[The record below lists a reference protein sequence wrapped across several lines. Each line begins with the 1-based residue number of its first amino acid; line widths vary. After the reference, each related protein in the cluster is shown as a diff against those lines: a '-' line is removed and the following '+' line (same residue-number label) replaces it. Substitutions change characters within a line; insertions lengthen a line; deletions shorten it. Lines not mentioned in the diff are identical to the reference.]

1 MINGGNAMNQKIR
14 PNLPEL
20 KRLVADRFYGNKSA
34 FARALGVDRGQ
45 ISKILND
52 DGGSGALFFGGLLAF
67 CEREHL
73 YFKDYIIMPKNV
85 KIINTTKS
93 ERVSDGNPRL
103 TLPS

>member
-1 MINGGNAMNQKIR
+1 MKQKIR

-34 FARALGVDRGQ
+34 FAKALGVDRGQ
-45 ISKILND
+45 VSKILND

-67 CEREHL
+67 CERERLH
-73 YFKDYIIMPKNV
+73 FKDYIIMPKNV
-85 KIINTTKS
+85 NIINTSES
-93 ERVSDGNPRL
+93 ERASGGNPRL

>member
-1 MINGGNAMNQKIR
+1 MINGGDAMKQKIK

-20 KRLVADRFYGNKSA
+20 KRLVTERFYGNRSA

-73 YFKDYIIMPKNV
+73 FFKDYIIMPKNV
-85 KIINTTKS
+85 NIINTSKS
-93 ERVSDGNPRL
+93 ERVSDVVIPG
-103 TLPS
+103 